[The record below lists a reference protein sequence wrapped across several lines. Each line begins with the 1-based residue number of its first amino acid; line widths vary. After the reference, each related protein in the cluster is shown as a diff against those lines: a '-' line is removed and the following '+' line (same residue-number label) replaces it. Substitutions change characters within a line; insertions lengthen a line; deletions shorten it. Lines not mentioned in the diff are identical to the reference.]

1 MKFYSSLS
9 QATGEPSMLGYV
21 KVLQRAWDEE
31 EGFGL
36 SGVLCVEGVP
46 TLYKKVSKKVLQG
59 GEILDLHRRFW
70 NQSVASILL
79 ISDPKTVY
87 LISGLQPPQKDPQ
100 FLDPSLDSSPIVE
113 QWLKHDFSRQNEEE
127 LFETILNG
135 DFYRRYDGKFRSAGA
150 VDLHLTRNLLELRN
164 QLSPVLGDRAP
175 EFICR
180 LLFVCYLVDRGIVPL
195 QGTKNK
201 RLHEALEERTD
212 EDAVEWLYAFFA
224 SQKKVFNGSMFD
236 QDLDAEKALLGPS
249 QMHCVKMLLRGDDIG
264 KGERTLGFW
273 AYDFRLIPVETIS
286 AIYENFLEVEN
297 RKKTGSH
304 YTPRFLAEM
313 AMDVATDGLKTWH
326 KLSYLDPSCGS
337 GIFLVILFNRL
348 VTHWEMT
355 NETEANRAGNYKRK
369 EQALRKILDEQIRGM
384 DIKPTACVLACFSL
398 YIAFLDAF
406 NPSDIKTYIQKTGH
420 NRLPK
425 LFVKANGRDTGENL
439 IPVVMEG
446 DSLNS
451 TRLRKRKYDVVIGNP
466 PWGGD
471 GRGSTDPA
479 LKFLHL
485 TDDLLDENGRACLL
499 LPSKLHFNIFS
510 NPDQEKWL
518 GSHTL
523 ERVLQLADFR
533 RILFPEAK
541 CATMVLR
548 FRLGQSADARHEII
562 YDAPKFDPAARRQ
575 GFVSLTS
582 ADRKVVPQARL
593 HDAAKKK
600 KANVVWKKLLWG
612 TPRDERLLGFLE
624 TFQKIED
631 RAGKHASQKPWREGQ
646 GIQPDPNEKSEKPH
660 KPWWK
665 RNHLFVPATSPCL
678 NKCQFLLESDT
689 EIVGDR
695 FSRLNRSR
703 EKERQIFQAPMVL
716 VSQGFGKVVFCD
728 FPVLFQDSLQ
738 SIHGPLE
745 DEDLLLFLSAYLRS
759 DLAKYFLFHTS
770 SKLGIERDVVRWDE
784 VLKLPFPLPDEA
796 PSEKAASIVR
806 KVADLLRASRDRVLA
821 KQDRLDNDGWLGF
834 RAKEAAHLQSKTNK
848 LVNEYFGLLENE
860 EWLVEDTVHIY
871 WKSATPSSADEVDI
885 PTIVPVDQCDG
896 IPGYENGLQTYADSL
911 ASTLNSWAIDQN
923 SRWRVYAEGG
933 IDESSGLAMVALKIG
948 SQERDFRPK
957 QLIHE
962 VWKDIFGKARKR
974 QQTLSEQ
981 RQVLVFDDG
990 VFRILRPSSLAHWT
1004 RSSALND
1011 ADQIYSQ
1018 IKLMGERRK

>member
-1 MKFYSSLS
+1 MNYYSNLA
-9 QATGEPSMLGYV
+9 QAIAEPSMLGYV
-21 KVLQRAWDEE
+21 RVLQRAWDEE

-36 SGVLCVEGVP
+36 SGLLCVDGVP
-46 TLYKKVSKKVLQG
+46 TLYKKVAKRVLG
-59 GEILDLHRRFW
+59 NGELFDLHLRFW
-70 NQSVASILL
+70 NQSIASILL
-79 ISDPKTVY
+79 IIDPTTVY

-100 FLDPSLDSSPIVE
+100 LLGSDSKASPIV
-113 QWLKHDFSRQNEEE
+113 QHWAKHDFSQQIQDG
-127 LFETILNG
+127 LFESIQNG
-135 DFYRRYDGKFRSAGA
+135 DFYRRYDEKFKSAGA
-150 VDLHLTRNLLELRN
+150 VDLHLTRNLLGLRN
-164 QLSPVLGDRAP
+164 QLSPVLKDRAP

-180 LLFVCYLVDRGIVPL
+180 LLFVCYLVDREIVPL
-195 QGTKNK
+195 QGTKCK

-212 EDAVEWLYAFFA
+212 IEAVDWIYTFFA

-236 QDLDAEKALLGPS
+236 QDLDVERSLMGPD
-249 QMHCVKMLLRGDDIG
+249 QMRSVKMLLRGDEVG

-273 AYDFRLIPVETIS
+273 AYDFKLIPVETIS
-286 AIYENFLEVEN
+286 AIYENFIEVGN

-313 AMDVATDGLKTWH
+313 ALDVATAGLENWH

-348 VTHWEMT
+348 ATKWEMA
-355 NETEANRAGNYKRK
+355 NETAPNRSRNYKRK
-369 EQALRKILDEQIRGM
+369 ELALRKILDEQIRGM

-398 YIAFLDAF
+398 YVAFLDAF

-425 LFVKANGRDTGENL
+425 LFVKASGRETGENL

-451 TRLRKRKYDVVIGNP
+451 TRLRKRKYDVIIGNP

-471 GRGSTDPA
+471 GRGSADPA
-479 LKFLHL
+479 LKFLNL
-485 TDDLLDENGRACLL
+485 TDQLLAKNGHACLL

-541 CATMVLR
+541 CATMILR
-548 FRLGQSADARHEII
+548 FKMGQPTDARHEII
-562 YDAPKFDPAARRQ
+562 YDAPKFDTASRRQ

-582 ADRKVVPQARL
+582 ADRKIVPQARL

-600 KANVVWKKLLWG
+600 NANVVWKQLLWG

-631 RAGKHASQKPWREGQ
+631 RAGKHASLKPWREGQ
-646 GIQPDPNEKSEKPH
+646 GIQPDPNEKSEKPY

-665 RNHLFVPATSPCL
+665 RNHLFVPATAPCL
-678 NKCQFLLESDT
+678 NKCQFLLKSDA

-695 FSRLNRSR
+695 FARLNRSR
-703 EKERQIFQAPMVL
+703 EKERQIFQAPMIL

-738 SIHGPLE
+738 SIHGPPE

-759 DLAKYFLFHTS
+759 DLAKYYLFHTT
-770 SKLGIERDVVRWDE
+770 SKLGIDRETVRWEE
-784 VLKLPFPLPDEA
+784 VLKLPFPVPDDA
-796 PSEKAASIVR
+796 PSEKAALIVR
-806 KVADLLRASRDRVLA
+806 KIADLLRASRDRILA
-821 KQDRLDNDGWLGF
+821 KQDRLDNDGWLGL
-834 RAKEAAHLQSKTNK
+834 RAKETEHLQSKTNK

-860 EWLVEDTVHIY
+860 EWLVEDTVNIY
-871 WKSATPSSADEVDI
+871 WKSATPSSADEVNI

-896 IPGYENGLQTYADSL
+896 IPGYANGLQTYADAL
-911 ASTLNSWAIDQN
+911 ASTLNFWAIDQN
-923 SRWRVYAEGG
+923 SCWRVYAEGG
-933 IDESSGLAMVALKIG
+933 IDESSGLAMVAVMIG
-948 SQERDFRPK
+948 SKERDFRTTP
-957 QLIHE
+957 LIHE

-974 QQTLSEQ
+974 QRTLSEQ
-981 RQVLVFDDG
+981 RQVLVFDEG

-1018 IKLMGERRK
+1018 IKLMGERTK

>member
-1 MKFYSSLS
+1 MKFYSNLA
-9 QATGEPSMLGYV
+9 QAIAEPSMLGYV
-21 KVLQRAWDEE
+21 RVLKRAWDEK

-46 TLYKKVSKKVLQG
+46 TLYKKVSKKVLG
-59 GEILDLHRRFW
+59 SGDIFKLHRRFW

-79 ISDPKTVY
+79 IIDPKTVY
-87 LISGLQPPQKDPQ
+87 LVSGLQPPQESPQ
-100 FLDPSLDSSPIVE
+100 FLDSDSSPVVE
-113 QWLKHDFSRQNEEE
+113 QWLKHDFSRQHEEE

-135 DFYRRYDGKFRSAGA
+135 DFYRRYDEKFRSAGA
-150 VDLHLTRNLLELRN
+150 VDLHLTRNLLGLRN
-164 QLSPVLGDRAP
+164 QLSPVLKDRAP

-195 QGTKNK
+195 QGTKCK

-212 EDAVEWLYAFFA
+212 EEAVDWLYTFFA

-236 QDLDAEKALLGPS
+236 QDLDAEKLLLGPS
-249 QMHCVKMLLRGDDIG
+249 QMHSVKMLLRGDSIS

-304 YTPRFLAEM
+304 YTPRVLAEM
-313 AMDVATDGLKTWH
+313 ALDIATEDRENWH
-326 KLSYLDPSCGS
+326 NVSYLDPSCGS

-348 VTHWEMT
+348 VTKWEMT
-355 NETEANRAGNYKRK
+355 NETEANRTGNYKRK

-384 DIKPTACVLACFSL
+384 DIKTTACVLACFSL
-398 YIAFLDAF
+398 YVAFLDAF

-425 LFVKANGRDTGENL
+425 LFVKANGRETGENL

-451 TRLRKRKYDVVIGNP
+451 TRLRKRKYDVIIGNP

-471 GRGSTDPA
+471 GRGSGDPA
-479 LKFLHL
+479 LKFLNL
-485 TDDLLDENGRACLL
+485 TDDLIDENGHACLL

-510 NPDQEKWL
+510 NKDQEKWL
-518 GSHTL
+518 GNHTL

-541 CATMVLR
+541 CATMILR
-548 FRLGQSADARHEII
+548 FMKGSPADARHEII

-582 ADRKVVPQARL
+582 ADRKLVPQARM

-600 KANVVWKKLLWG
+600 KANVVWKQLLWG
-612 TPRDERLLGFLE
+612 TPRDERLLGYLE

-646 GIQPDPNEKSEKPH
+646 GIQPDEKKLSKKPEY
-660 KPWWK
+660 PWWEPD
-665 RNHLFVPATSPCL
+665 HLFVSATSPCL
-678 NKCQFLLESDT
+678 SRSLFLLEGDANK
-689 EIVGDR
+689 VGVR
-695 FSRLNRSR
+695 FTQLYFSREAN
-703 EKERQIFQAPMVL
+703 KKIFQPPMVL
-716 VSQGFGKVVFCD
+716 VSQGFGKVVYCD
-728 FPVLFQDSLQ
+728 FPVLFQHSLQ
-738 SIHGPLE
+738 SIHGSPE

-784 VLKLPFPLPDEA
+784 VLKLPFPVPDDA
-796 PSEKAASIVR
+796 PSEKAESIVR
-806 KVADLLRASRDRVLA
+806 KVADLLRASRDRVIA
-821 KQDRLDNDGWLGF
+821 KQDRLDNDGWLGL
-834 RAKEAAHLQSKTNK
+834 RAKEAAQLQSKTNK

-860 EWLVEDTVHIY
+860 EWLVDDAVSIY
-871 WKSATPSSADEVDI
+871 WKSATPSSADEIDI
-885 PTIVPVDQCDG
+885 PTLIPVDQCDE
-896 IPGYENGLQTYADSL
+896 IPGYENGLQTYADVL

-923 SRWRVYAEGG
+923 SHWRVYAEGG
-933 IDESSGLAMVALKIG
+933 IDQSSGLAMVAVMIG
-948 SQERDFRPK
+948 SKERDFRITP
-957 QLIHE
+957 LIHE
-962 VWKDIFGKARKR
+962 VWKDIFGRVRRR
-974 QQTLSEQ
+974 QHTLSEQ
-981 RQVLVFDDG
+981 RQVLVFDEV
-990 VFRILRPSSLAHWT
+990 VFRILRPSSLVHWT

-1018 IKLMGERRK
+1018 IKLMGAHAK